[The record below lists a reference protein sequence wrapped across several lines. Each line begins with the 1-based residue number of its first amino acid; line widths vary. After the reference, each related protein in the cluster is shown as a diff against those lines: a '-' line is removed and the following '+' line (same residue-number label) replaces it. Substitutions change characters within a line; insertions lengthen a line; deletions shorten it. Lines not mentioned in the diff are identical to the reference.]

1 MKMRINWFNIIIAT
15 LIVGLLAWWL
25 WVLGIDLT
33 QKWLLSC
40 VGGFVMEIGL
50 IGAMGITY
58 KNNRSGIQTKIV
70 FLILMVSTFI
80 TSFIFSFFSFA
91 PESYCIPI
99 GILGLICTYIGIKVY
114 NTKE

>member
-1 MKMRINWFNIIIAT
+1 MKVNWINILLAT
-15 LIVGLLAWWL
+15 VIVGLLSWWL
-25 WVLGIDLT
+25 WILGNDIM

-40 VGGFVMEIGL
+40 VGGFVMEVGL
-50 IGAMGITY
+50 IGSLGISFE
-58 KNNRSGIQTKIV
+58 NVRSGIQTKIV

-91 PESYCIPI
+91 PESYCIPV
-99 GILGLICTYIGIKVY
+99 GILCLICTYIGIKVY